1 MSANEGEGSPNP
13 DQSNGEGG
21 KRRRTESPDG
31 RDMIPFELVM
41 DKLTTTLSSVFASA
55 INSCES
61 GRERERENF
70 KNLLQT
76 EQFRREKAETEL
88 RELRENMVRKLVEQ
102 RRVVEEEAEA
112 RYKKLEADL
121 QELGRLKV
129 VIYFSPG

>member
-1 MSANEGEGSPNP
+1 
-13 DQSNGEGG
+13 
-21 KRRRTESPDG
+21 
-31 RDMIPFELVM
+31 MIPFELVM